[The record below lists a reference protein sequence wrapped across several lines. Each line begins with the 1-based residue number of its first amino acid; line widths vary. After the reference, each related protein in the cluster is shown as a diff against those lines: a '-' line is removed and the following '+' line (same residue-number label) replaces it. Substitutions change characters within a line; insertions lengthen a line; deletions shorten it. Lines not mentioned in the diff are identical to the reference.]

1 MSCRY
6 DSRIIGP
13 NGYKE
18 LMIAVLNEKDNP
30 IDSCCHKLDS
40 PEIHDLM
47 RGDTGAH
54 NFGVKGWK
62 LDPADQYQGYAIKQ
76 IASQSHEIV

>member
-1 MSCRY
+1 MSFRY

-18 LMIAVLNEKDNP
+18 LMIAVLNEQDNP

-40 PEIHDLM
+40 PDIYDIESAE
-47 RGDTGAH
+47 TGAH
-54 NFGVKGWK
+54 KFGIQGWD
-62 LDPADQYQGYAIKQ
+62 LDPADQYQGYATKQ
-76 IASQSHEIV
+76 IGS

>member
-1 MSCRY
+1 MSFRY

-18 LMIAVLNEKDNP
+18 LMIAVLNEQDNP

-40 PEIHDLM
+40 PDIYDIESAE
-47 RGDTGAH
+47 TGAH
-54 NFGVKGWK
+54 NYFK
-62 LDPADQYQGYAIKQ
+62 
-76 IASQSHEIV
+76 

>member
-6 DSRIIGP
+6 DSRIIGA

-18 LMIAVLNEKDNP
+18 LMIAVLNERDNP

-47 RGDTGAH
+47 RGEIGAH
-54 NFGVKGWK
+54 KFGIKGWE
-62 LDPADQYQGYAIKQ
+62 LDPADQYRGYATKQ
-76 IASQSHEIV
+76 IAS

>member
-1 MSCRY
+1 MSFRY

-18 LMIAVLNEKDNP
+18 LMIAVLNQEDNP

-40 PEIHDLM
+40 PDIYDIESAE
-47 RGDTGAH
+47 TGAH
-54 NFGVKGWK
+54 NFGIEGWK
-62 LDPADQYQGYAIKQ
+62 LDPADQYQGYATKQ
-76 IASQSHEIV
+76 IGS

>member
-1 MSCRY
+1 MSFRY

-18 LMIAVLNEKDNP
+18 LMIAVLNQEDNP

-40 PEIHDLM
+40 PDIYDIESAE
-47 RGDTGAH
+47 TGAH
-54 NFGVKGWK
+54 NFGIEGWE

-76 IASQSHEIV
+76 IGS

>member
-1 MSCRY
+1 MSFRY

-18 LMIAVLNEKDNP
+18 LMIAVLNEHDNP

-40 PEIHDLM
+40 PDIYDIESAE
-47 RGDTGAH
+47 TGAH
-54 NFGVKGWK
+54 KFGIQGWD
-62 LDPADQYQGYAIKQ
+62 LDPADQYQGFATKQ
-76 IASQSHEIV
+76 IGS

>member
-1 MSCRY
+1 MSFRY

-18 LMIAVLNEKDNP
+18 LMIAVLNEQDNP
-30 IDSCCHKLDS
+30 IDSCFHKLDS
-40 PEIHDLM
+40 PDIYDIESAE
-47 RGDTGAH
+47 TGAH
-54 NFGVKGWK
+54 NFGIKGWE

-76 IASQSHEIV
+76 IGS

>member
-1 MSCRY
+1 MSFRY

-18 LMIAVLNEKDNP
+18 LMIAVLNEHDNP

-40 PEIHDLM
+40 PDIYDIE
-47 RGDTGAH
+47 R
-54 NFGVKGWK
+54 
-62 LDPADQYQGYAIKQ
+62 
-76 IASQSHEIV
+76 S

>member
-1 MSCRY
+1 MSFRY

-18 LMIAVLNEKDNP
+18 LMIAVLNQEDNP

-40 PEIHDLM
+40 PDIYEIES
-47 RGDTGAH
+47 GETGAH
-54 NFGVKGWK
+54 NFGIEGWE

-76 IASQSHEIV
+76 IGS